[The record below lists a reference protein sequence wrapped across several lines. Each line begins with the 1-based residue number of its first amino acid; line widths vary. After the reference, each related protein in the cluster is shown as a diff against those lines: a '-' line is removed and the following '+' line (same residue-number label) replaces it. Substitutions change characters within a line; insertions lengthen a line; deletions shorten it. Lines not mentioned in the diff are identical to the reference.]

1 MSVDQMYLTESE
13 CKMGV
18 YPFIDERSSSRK
30 TATSAAQVSD
40 VFDIEAPISSESF
53 IVAQSFDILGVLE
66 INSSESLDGSSSL
79 FGDQFEAFST
89 DDLSLIRLM
98 QAFLGGAL
106 LHAQQEE
113 IPLP

>member
-1 MSVDQMYLTESE
+1 MQDGSRS
-13 CKMGV
+13 
-18 YPFIDERSSSRK
+18 IHRSSMNVLRHARKQQVLPKSR
-30 TATSAAQVSD
+30 D
-40 VFDIEAPISSESF
+40 VFVIEAPISSESF
-53 IVAQSFDILGVLE
+53 IVAQSFKILSVLE

-79 FGDQFEAFST
+79 FGNQLEAFST

-106 LHAQQEE
+106 LNAQQEE